1 MAATL
6 FRTHVDMP
14 LEVDICWSCHL
25 IWFDNL
31 ESVSMSPQSVI
42 DMFARIHSHRHEP
55 RRLVS
60 LTGDCP
66 VCRDKLLQSF
76 DVSRGGKFQYRR
88 CPNSHGRL
96 ITFVQ
101 FLREKQFI
109 RALSPAERRTLSAQ
123 VKQIRCSSCGAGVDV
138 EHHAACSH
146 CGAPVAVLDE
156 LAVTK
161 ALEALEARAVRRTS
175 SIVEVSPRPADRPAG
190 ATSTPSY
197 TPAYSEPL
205 ATTELVDLVL
215 TGVAAILA
223 ATRE

>member
-1 MAATL
+1 MAATA
-6 FRTHVDMP
+6 FRTHVDTP

-42 DMFARIHSHRHEP
+42 DLFSRIHSHRNEP

-66 VCRDKLLQSF
+66 SCRDKLVQTF
-76 DVSRGGKFQYRR
+76 DVARGGRFQYHR
-88 CPNSHGRL
+88 CPNGHGRL

-109 RALSPAERRTLSAQ
+109 RTLSQAERKTLSAQ
-123 VKQIRCSSCGAGVDV
+123 VKQIRCSSCGAGVDL
-138 EHHAACSH
+138 EHHATCGH

-156 LAVTK
+156 QAVAK
-161 ALEALEARAVRRTS
+161 ALEALETRAARRKDLT
-175 SIVEVSPRPADRPAG
+175 EDTNPRPASTRPAP
-190 ATSTPSY
+190 TYPSTPS
-197 TPAYSEPL
+197 TYSEPL
-205 ATTELVDLVL
+205 ATPELVDLVL

-223 ATRE
+223 ATLD